1 MSDEMKVKGDSV
13 SKTAIRRFSS
23 NVQNENQ
30 RLYEKVRMRFSSV
43 NLKPDNDTIKTTK
56 LVALANVT

>member
-1 MSDEMKVKGDSV
+1 MKVKGDSV

-30 RLYEKVRMRFSSV
+30 RLYEKVRMRFSRV

-56 LVALANVT
+56 LVVLANVT